1 MNEIPENRE
10 SETPGAQEMYQETA
24 EALLRLIAMSPD
36 CFHVVANL
44 KTMLDMQGFRELK
57 ETERWTLVPGGKY
70 YVTRNGSSL
79 MAFRLPGTDFR
90 GFRIIASHS
99 DSPSFKIKENPEL
112 PGAGCYVRLNTERY
126 GGMLMAPWFDR
137 PLSVAGRVFA
147 EVTNAGE
154 AMNLPAE
161 LDPELKK
168 LLTGRKRVEERLV
181 NIDRDLLMIPSL
193 AIHMDR
199 KVNEG
204 KSLNAQKDLLPLFG
218 SEAVKGRFAQLV
230 AEAAGVAPEQI
241 LSSDLYLYDRTAPSV
256 WGADREFIS
265 SPRLDDLEC
274 AFCTFFGFQRAVN
287 DTAVPVYALFDNEEV
302 GSSTR
307 QGAAS
312 TFLKDTLRRIGIAAG
327 REEEQYYT
335 SVAESFMISA
345 DNGHA
350 VHPNV
355 PEKADPVNRPVMNG
369 GIVLKYSANQ
379 KYTTDAAS
387 AAVVRKICR
396 DADIP
401 CQVFTNRSD
410 VPGGSTLGN
419 ISGNQVPV
427 RTADI
432 GLAQLAMHSSYETG
446 GVRDPE
452 YLRRFAE
459 AFYNAEI

>member
-1 MNEIPENRE
+1 MNEMPENRE

-70 YVTRNGSSL
+70 YVTRNGSSM
-79 MAFRLPGTDFR
+79 MAFRLPGTDYR

-147 EVTNAGE
+147 EVTDAGA

-218 SEAVKGRFAQLV
+218 SEAVKGRFARLV

-287 DTAVPVYALFDNEEV
+287 DTDVPVYALFDNEEV

-432 GLAQLAMHSSYETG
+432 GLAQLAMHSPYETG

>member
-1 MNEIPENRE
+1 MNDMPEMKEN
-10 SETPGAQEMYQETA
+10 SGAGETELYRETA
-24 EALLRLIAMSPD
+24 EALLRLISMSPD
-36 CFHVVANL
+36 CFHVTANL
-44 KTMLDMQGFRELK
+44 RTMLDMQGFSELREAD
-57 ETERWTLVPGGKY
+57 RWNLQPGGRY
-70 YVTRNGSSL
+70 YVTRNGSAL
-79 MAFRLPGTDFR
+79 MAFKLPGADFR

-137 PLSVAGRVFA
+137 PLSCAGRVFA
-147 EVTNAGE
+147 EVADAGTGME
-154 AMNLPAE
+154 LPPE

-168 LLTGRKRVEERLV
+168 LLTGKKRIEQRLV

-204 KSLNAQKDLLPLFG
+204 KSLNAQKDMLPLLG
-218 SEAVKGRFAQLV
+218 SEAAKGRFAKLV
-230 AEAAGVAPEQI
+230 AEAAGVAPELI
-241 LSSDLYLYDRTAPSV
+241 LSADLYLYDRTAPSV
-256 WGADREFIS
+256 WGADQEFIS

-274 AFCTFFGFQRAVN
+274 AFCTFFGFQRASN
-287 DTAVPVYALFDNEEV
+287 DTDVPVYALFDNEEV

-312 TFLKDTLRRIGIAAG
+312 TFLKDTLQRINLAMG
-327 REEEQYYT
+327 RDEEQYYT
-335 SVAESFMISA
+335 AVAESFMISA

-396 DADIP
+396 DSDIP
-401 CQVFTNRSD
+401 CQTFTNRSD
-410 VPGGSTLGN
+410 IPGGSTLGN

-432 GLAQLAMHSSYETG
+432 GLAQLAMHSPYETG
-446 GVRDPE
+446 GVKDPE
-452 YLRRFAE
+452 YLGRFAE
-459 AFYNAEI
+459 AFYNAVI

>member
-1 MNEIPENRE
+1 MNEMPENRE
-10 SETPGAQEMYQETA
+10 SGKPGEQEMYLETA

-36 CFHVVANL
+36 CFHVAANL
-44 KTMLDMQGFRELK
+44 KTMLDIQGFRELK
-57 ETERWTLVPGGKY
+57 ETERWTLQPGGKY

-137 PLSVAGRVFA
+137 PLSVSGRVFA
-147 EVTNAGE
+147 ETTDSGAG
-154 AMNLPAE
+154 MQLPAE

-168 LLTGRKRVEERLV
+168 LLTGRKRIEERLV

-204 KSLNAQKDLLPLFG
+204 KSLNAQKDMLPLLG
-218 SEAVKGRFAQLV
+218 SDAVKGQFAQLV

-256 WGADREFIS
+256 WGAGREFIS

-287 DTAVPVYALFDNEEV
+287 DTDVPVYALFDNEEV

-312 TFLKDTLRRIGIAAG
+312 TFLKDTLRRIGIAVG

-335 SVAESFMISA
+335 AVAESFMISA

-355 PEKADPVNRPVMNG
+355 PEKADPVNRPVMHG

-432 GLAQLAMHSSYETG
+432 GLAQLAMHSPYETG

-452 YLRRFAE
+452 YMRRFAE
-459 AFYNAEI
+459 AFYNADI